1 MVSSNSWGQKAGN
14 GGREMNTK
22 TQNNR
27 KLPLIFKIFTLFL
40 FHFPPILELTKEKEK
55 KHLALVNCTSLGPGS
70 NYSDCDC

>member
-1 MVSSNSWGQKAGN
+1 
-14 GGREMNTK
+14 MNTK

-55 KHLALVNCTSLGPGS
+55 KTFGLGELYFFGAWLKLF
-70 NYSDCDC
+70 